1 MLLCYSASIALK
13 GQTRKRVGHTSVCRG
28 SKRFFFGKSSFSPSL
43 RAGAL
48 VQAGYEACE
57 KNRTRK
63 NFSSANFS
71 RGFHQLAQTR
81 PIGPA
86 KKSVHQGL
94 RGWNHNILLF
104 WFLKAL
110 DEQEVALKQ
119 QIVHLEKQV
128 KESTPDKAK
137 LKQLQDAVKK
147 HEKGKKY

>member
-1 MLLCYSASIALK
+1 MLLCYSANIALK

-71 RGFHQLAQTR
+71 RGFHQLAQTH

-86 KKSVHQGL
+86 NKFVHQGL
-94 RGWNHNILLF
+94 RGVSLERNHLYIY
-104 WFLKAL
+104 LKSQYFFFFIPEGA
-110 DEQEVALKQ
+110 
-119 QIVHLEKQV
+119 
-128 KESTPDKAK
+128 
-137 LKQLQDAVKK
+137 
-147 HEKGKKY
+147 G